1 MSLRVGAAASQK
13 MKQEQNQ
20 ADDQDNVNETRRYV
34 KCEKSEQ
41 PEDDQN
47 CGEYPKHF
55 FISLLPGVR
64 SSAA

>member
-47 CGEYPKHF
+47 CGIPSIF
-55 FISLLPGVR
+55 
-64 SSAA
+64 SSPCYQA